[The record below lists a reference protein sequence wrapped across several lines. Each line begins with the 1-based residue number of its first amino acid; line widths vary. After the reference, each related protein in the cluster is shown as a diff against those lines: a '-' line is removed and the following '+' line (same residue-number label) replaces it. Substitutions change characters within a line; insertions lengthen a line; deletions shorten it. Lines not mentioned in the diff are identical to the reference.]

1 MKCPKCGKE
10 IISNTFFSDEIL
22 SKLFQGEEVI
32 ADNNIKLSCENGI
45 ISLTC
50 PFCNEKIKISQED
63 LLKELKQNDTENN
76 SNSETS
82 TDQELPNTGTTDT
95 ENTEMN
101 EIEEQKNDVD
111 PNSMNYSSDI
121 FIPQESQ
128 MYLGRELLIECILSA
143 TEIYNSICAVST
155 QIGDLD
161 FDGLESYF
169 LDEGEAIAESKKI
182 AYDPCYAEQTLN
194 RLNNVIEQ
202 LGGLDEDA
210 AIEGLFTEDDEGNV
224 LFKGN
229 LLDLDLF
236 KTTSL
241 FEKIKSNLENRKD
254 GIAGNSKL
262 ENILSYVGETLDTAL
277 VPSAEMTLAG
287 MTHRTKRE
295 QELYDKYYGEMEKRI
310 VGDNDKKDN
319 NKDGDSDKDITINK
333 NVSNEYLKVFGILS
347 LDRASEEDDYASAE
361 NAMTYLA
368 ARQEEILKNFEA
380 GKATEAELAEI
391 TSMNL
396 SYSAQVS
403 QIYSQETTKINNQ
416 MRANEAKMET
426 IETAERE
433 KAKSR
438 INSESLTKNLLD
450 SEKSQI
456 LENTIDSTLMANP
469 EYAKLAKEQEILQT
483 RINNYR
489 DYQEVTEDFRDKTI
503 MNTPEYPELSQ
514 NRIASHEIIA
524 NNEYGAGG
532 DKFKDDVVYKDKDGN
547 VIKDVSSYEAAL
559 YYAENDLSVPADVN
573 DANNIKQLVKGFKEE
588 YMTLE
593 DFGTCNFY
601 LNLALRNKELDKE
614 ARNNEAKARSLE
626 ERKDYVSDEELEDA
640 YGLSHQQNPYGS
652 LYQEY
657 IRSIDMNYATQII
670 EDCYDDIMREKGY
683 AHAEQIEKRIKNT
696 EDGRGLIVATE
707 GLWDGVCT
715 FGEGFGYIFQNVAR
729 RSERDYKNEK
739 LNTYLIEEQ
748 GEGYQYLYE
757 FSSVIGNMAPVM
769 IPSFILGP
777 LAGIYL
783 GPAAGMFF
791 GQATGRLAMGL
802 SAGGNAKRD
811 ALFQGLDPVEA
822 TFYGILSGSS
832 EVLLETFIGAIPG
845 ISNMNGLLAIP
856 GIKGYL
862 AKMISEGSEEGLQE
876 ILAPFL
882 LATAQGWKNDDGSAI
897 TFEEVWNSIDD
908 DAVRKSFIFGAL
920 SAGLLN
926 SPKLALDTASY
937 VKTGDAGTF
946 SNILNMKIQE
956 LIAKE
961 GLTPEKMRG
970 LNLLKLQKEAFA
982 ETLGDIQKISSLS
995 ENVGN
1000 IRKSLASNPEI
1011 LEAYNNYLIGKNR
1024 GECDTFDVFLSTIAT
1039 RTALEIANNTNIDNI
1054 STEIIEG
1061 FKIQKEKI
1069 QQDIDN
1075 KTKAHEEKTARK
1087 TEIDNE
1093 LQKINNE
1100 MEQLDNEY
1108 KTKVEQREKAIE
1120 EGAKEKSKKIKDL
1133 DKEIADLKQKYTD
1146 LRNERTN
1153 ILNKS
1158 VNLELDLMQLQSG
1171 INKLSKDIEIIDG
1184 KIATANSETVKIA
1197 TTQFAKEI
1205 ANLLYPKGTEQA
1217 SFTQRIQEYLDKLI
1231 NKDNIVDMTQNV
1243 TENYNKLLKNLEELN
1258 SELDYVDKVIDN
1270 KRSNNKSTL
1279 TEENYRKKAKREIE
1293 RINEQLNEFNKKF
1306 KELDIDAEKV
1316 ADLQSEYAEA
1326 QKTKEQLESKIAE
1339 LEERRSKLDKYDKE
1353 AIDLGKQ
1360 IEQIKN
1366 NQLERYNERLKHL
1379 ETELG
1384 NINERINLDDI
1395 KILNTPTKN
1404 NSSIKE
1410 QLKELYDKFLGKSDN
1425 DYVNPLENLEATEE
1439 NYQSLLNEIE
1449 VLKEGIANLE
1459 SGLMTSN
1466 TESYIESFKK
1476 QITTLEEQ
1484 ANNMKLKLEENVQEK
1499 AKVSDQVEN
1508 KTENKV
1514 EDSSKNKVI
1523 EETENAKKTD
1533 YAKEKTKQNEQTQT
1547 KDASKTDTK
1556 TNSETTE
1563 KSESTKTSKQEET
1576 TKTTEMVF
1584 ESEPGEVIDINSMNL
1599 DFVEDPSNTYITVD
1613 GKRYRVS
1620 DILEARKNKVIEE
1633 TENNKK
1639 AETTKTS
1646 KQEQTPKTT
1655 EMVFESEPGE
1665 VIDINSMNLDF
1676 VEDPS
1681 NTYITVDGK
1690 RYRVSDI
1697 LEARKNNKNTKG
1709 KSKVEKAK
1717 RTRSNVEKNKTA
1729 QTNKKVKDTIQNV
1742 KKASSEF
1749 VQKVTD
1755 KVNKAIDAL
1764 VNDKL
1769 AKMDKEYRK
1778 NNISKK
1784 SAESKIKTLE
1794 EAYNKNIES
1803 AKDIIRES
1811 LLKQGYTDN
1820 ATINNIIAEV
1830 LRGKIEYV
1838 TRADGIRNMISNIL
1852 SKNKYY
1858 QSEIAKLNDIINSNV
1873 NLKAANPIDA
1883 RMERLA
1889 NQAKL
1894 ENQWESKFYY
1904 KYVNEKKINLTE
1916 TWNYITNNYSGIKN
1930 LKLLIWD
1937 NGKFYNFSIGQNID
1951 TALSNSYKIYVP
1963 INETNATSV
1972 TGKIIDY
1979 LVENNITSDNKISK
1993 TLRSDA
1999 LVLRISD
2006 KADATNVIKFI
2017 NENLDIKL
2025 DGSELPLSYR
2035 VGNVSVSMD
2044 GGTSYNGIVSSLLKY
2059 YFNNIDKVQYPTFGK
2074 FVSEFKSQLINDGGT
2089 DLIDPIFTSD
2099 YRSLKNR
2106 FSSETNDI
2114 LDTIDLANANIY
2126 EIIDILDARL
2136 NKNLSFEEYM
2146 NFLEKYQSN
2155 SKIKDVINN
2164 LNSSRKGSKIAM
2176 PSATSDFAIGNGN
2189 VIQNNVNNIDSS
2201 TQIQVPSEIQ
2211 NHQLY
2216 KAIIAND
2223 INELY
2228 NQLYS
2233 MKTSEIVEIVK
2244 NLPDSIRA
2252 SSVEDIINFYSI
2264 YKSPQDLA
2272 NILISEISSS
2282 EIVKNYLS
2290 KLKSSKMTEHMANG
2304 FIDTICSLDATT
2316 ISEVVAN
2323 NQFILDYITE
2333 SKIGSEKYKAIV
2345 RRLDIISVLSNKNFT
2360 NMIKYLSESQV
2371 EEIINNTYTIDDIR
2385 IAQIVEYNPHKELT
2399 AKLIEAMLNSS
2410 DVAARMKAKT
2420 YISML
2425 LSDYSLINT
2434 NAKNVL
2440 SYLSPELIN
2449 NNNKNDSIY
2458 FRVSNSDYRIASKGK
2473 MDVGDKTFY
2482 FYDINGKEIYSKI
2495 DVVAAYK
2502 NGDIN
2507 LRRYFANEFLSS
2519 KNIDSSIKMFDGYIG
2534 EYAYDAN
2541 TGTYRIMFNG
2551 KTLQEFIN
2559 DINHNSESSLLYVDL
2574 PDYGA
2579 GTKIKQ
2585 TGTVNIN
2592 GKTLYVNKFVNELSN
2607 NTFYSDIDIVSAY
2620 KNGDLSLREFIVNEF
2635 LGGEQIIS
2643 SQFVSNYLG
2652 GYVYDA
2658 TTGKYKIINSLEL
2671 IEGIQNKL
2679 ASAINLFES
2688 ARGNKAEL
2696 DFGVDQHVAANIL
2709 GTSYG
2714 QDVINTIAA
2723 KYNAST
2729 IAVDFI
2735 MRRLDSFGACS
2746 YANVCNEI
2754 FMLYKNRPDLFKSN
2768 FGYDMYNQNGEL
2780 NTAKLLT
2787 DIFIYSNTFNTTN
2800 GHLFYIGANG
2810 NLIINPDF
2818 RIENQQFLSHVNKG
2832 LNTNVVNGFLEA
2844 NNSSFRLNNERVV
2857 KLGEYNLTIN
2867 QANLVQ
2873 ELKNR
2878 LLKGDLLFMHEFS
2891 QGKAIVFENLD
2902 NPLEKIKRTTHK
2914 WKEGGGH
2921 ATTIIGITENGLI
2934 VSSWGNKYLIKFSD
2948 LDSVNFEIY
2957 AIKVS
2962 DVNS

>member
-63 LLKELKQNDTENN
+63 LLKELKQNETENN

-143 TEIYNSICAVST
+143 AEIYKSICAVSAL
-155 QIGDLD
+155 IGNLD

-169 LDEGEAIAESKKI
+169 LDGGEAIAESKKI
-182 AYDPCYAEQTLN
+182 AFDPCYAEQTLN

-202 LGGLDEDA
+202 LGGLDENA

-241 FEKIKSNLENRKD
+241 FDKIKSNLENRKD

-262 ENILSYVGETLDTAL
+262 ENILSYVGETYKAL
-277 VPSAEMTLAG
+277 VSSSATTLMG

-295 QELYDKYYGEMEKRI
+295 QELYDKYYGEMEKQI

-368 ARQEEILKNFEA
+368 ARQEEILKNLEA

-403 QIYSQETTKINNQ
+403 QIYSQETAKINNQ
-416 MRANEAKMET
+416 MRANEVRMEA

-433 KAKSR
+433 KSKSR
-438 INSESLTKNLLD
+438 INSGSLTKNLLD
-450 SEKSQI
+450 SEKTQI

-469 EYAKLAKEQEILQT
+469 EYAKLAKEQEILQA
-483 RINNYR
+483 RINDYR

-626 ERKDYVSDEELEDA
+626 ERKDYVSDKELEDA

-696 EDGRGLIVATE
+696 EDGRGLIVAIE
-707 GLWDGVCT
+707 GLKDGGWT
-715 FGEGFGYIFQNVAR
+715 FIEGFGYIFQDVAR
-729 RSERDYKNEK
+729 RSARDYKNEK

-748 GEGYQYLYE
+748 GKGYQYLYE
-757 FSSVIGNMAPVM
+757 FSSVMGNMAPVM
-769 IPSFILGP
+769 VISALLGP
-777 LAGIYL
+777 EA
-783 GPAAGMFF
+783 
-791 GQATGRLAMGL
+791 GRLAMGL

-845 ISNMNGLLAIP
+845 VSNMKGLLAIP
-856 GIKGYL
+856 GIKGFL

-956 LIAKE
+956 LLAKE
-961 GLTPEKMRG
+961 GLNPKKMRG

-1087 TEIDNE
+1087 AEIDNE
-1093 LQKINNE
+1093 LEKINNE
-1100 MEQLDNEY
+1100 MEQLDNEC

-1258 SELDYVDKVIDN
+1258 SEIDYVDKVIDN

-1484 ANNMKLKLEENVQEK
+1484 ANNMKLKLAENVQEK

-1523 EETENAKKTD
+1523 EETKNTKKTD
-1533 YAKEKTKQNEQTQT
+1533 STKEQPKQTEQTQT
-1547 KDASKTDTK
+1547 KDINKTDTK

-1563 KSESTKTSKQEET
+1563 KSESTKTSKQE
-1576 TKTTEMVF
+1576 K
-1584 ESEPGEVIDINSMNL
+1584 
-1599 DFVEDPSNTYITVD
+1599 
-1613 GKRYRVS
+1613 
-1620 DILEARKNKVIEE
+1620 
-1633 TENNKK
+1633 
-1639 AETTKTS
+1639 
-1646 KQEQTPKTT
+1646 TPKTT

-1697 LEARKNNKNTKG
+1697 LEARKNNKNTEG
-1709 KSKVEKAK
+1709 KSKVEKTEQ
-1717 RTRSNVEKNKTA
+1717 TRRNVEENKATQKNS
-1729 QTNKKVKDTIQNV
+1729 KVNETIQNV

-1749 VQKVTD
+1749 AQKVTD
-1755 KVNKAIDAL
+1755 KVNKVIDAL
-1764 VNDKL
+1764 TNDKL

-1803 AKDIIRES
+1803 AKNIIRES

-1873 NLKAANPIDA
+1873 NPKEANPIDA

-1894 ENQWESKFYY
+1894 ENQWGSEFYY

-2228 NQLYS
+2228 KQINS
-2233 MKTSEIVEIVK
+2233 MKTSEIVEVVK

-2252 SSVEDIINFYSI
+2252 SSVENIINFYSL
-2264 YKSPQDLA
+2264 YKTPQDLA

-2282 EIVKNYLS
+2282 KIVENYLI
-2290 KLKSSKMTEHMANG
+2290 KLKSSKMTEHMATA

-2316 ISEVVAN
+2316 ILEVVAN
-2323 NQFILDYITE
+2323 NQFLLDYITE
-2333 SKIGSEKYKAIV
+2333 SNIDSEKYKAIV

>member
-63 LLKELKQNDTENN
+63 LLKELKQNETENN

-143 TEIYNSICAVST
+143 AEIYKSICAVSAL
-155 QIGDLD
+155 IGNLD

-169 LDEGEAIAESKKI
+169 LDGGEAIAESKKI
-182 AYDPCYAEQTLN
+182 AFDPCYAEQTLN

-202 LGGLDEDA
+202 LGGLDENA

-241 FEKIKSNLENRKD
+241 FDKIKSNLENRKD

-262 ENILSYVGETLDTAL
+262 ENILSYVGETYKAL
-277 VPSAEMTLAG
+277 VSSSATTLMG

-295 QELYDKYYGEMEKRI
+295 QELYDKYYGEMEKQI

-333 NVSNEYLKVFGILS
+333 NVSNEYLKLFGILS

-368 ARQEEILKNFEA
+368 ARQEEILKNLEA

-403 QIYSQETTKINNQ
+403 QIYSQETAKINNQ
-416 MRANEAKMET
+416 MRANEVRMEA

-433 KAKSR
+433 KSKSR
-438 INSESLTKNLLD
+438 INSGSLTKNLLD
-450 SEKSQI
+450 SEKTQI

-469 EYAKLAKEQEILQT
+469 EYAKLAKEQEILQA
-483 RINNYR
+483 RINDYR

-626 ERKDYVSDEELEDA
+626 ERKDYVSDKELEDA

-696 EDGRGLIVATE
+696 EDGRGLIVAIE
-707 GLWDGVCT
+707 GLKDGGWT
-715 FGEGFGYIFQNVAR
+715 FIEGFGYIFQDVAR
-729 RSERDYKNEK
+729 RSARDYKNEK

-748 GEGYQYLYE
+748 GKGYQYLYE
-757 FSSVIGNMAPVM
+757 FSSVMGNMAPVM
-769 IPSFILGP
+769 VISALLGP
-777 LAGIYL
+777 EA
-783 GPAAGMFF
+783 
-791 GQATGRLAMGL
+791 GRLAMGL

-845 ISNMNGLLAIP
+845 VSNMKGLLAIP
-856 GIKGYL
+856 GIKGFL

-956 LIAKE
+956 LLAKE
-961 GLTPEKMRG
+961 GLNPKKMRG

-1087 TEIDNE
+1087 AEIDNE
-1093 LQKINNE
+1093 LEKINNE
-1100 MEQLDNEY
+1100 MEQLDNEC

-1258 SELDYVDKVIDN
+1258 SEIDYVDKVIDN

-1484 ANNMKLKLEENVQEK
+1484 ANNMKLKLAENVQEK

-1523 EETENAKKTD
+1523 EETKNTKKTD
-1533 YAKEKTKQNEQTQT
+1533 STKEQPKQTEQTQT
-1547 KDASKTDTK
+1547 KDINKTDTK

-1563 KSESTKTSKQEET
+1563 KSES
-1576 TKTTEMVF
+1576 
-1584 ESEPGEVIDINSMNL
+1584 
-1599 DFVEDPSNTYITVD
+1599 
-1613 GKRYRVS
+1613 
-1620 DILEARKNKVIEE
+1620 
-1633 TENNKK
+1633 
-1639 AETTKTS
+1639 TKTS

-1697 LEARKNNKNTKG
+1697 LEARKNNKNTEG
-1709 KSKVEKAK
+1709 KSKVEKTEQ
-1717 RTRSNVEKNKTA
+1717 TRRNVEENKATQKNS
-1729 QTNKKVKDTIQNV
+1729 KVNETIQNV

-1749 VQKVTD
+1749 AQKVTD
-1755 KVNKAIDAL
+1755 KVNKVIDAL
-1764 VNDKL
+1764 TNDKL

-1803 AKDIIRES
+1803 AKNIIRES

-1873 NLKAANPIDA
+1873 NPKEANPIDA

-1894 ENQWESKFYY
+1894 ENQWGSEFYY

-2099 YRSLKNR
+2099 YRNLKNR

-2176 PSATSDFAIGNGN
+2176 PSATSDFAIGDGN

-2211 NHQLY
+2211 NNQLY
-2216 KAIIAND
+2216 RAIIAND

-2228 NQLYS
+2228 KQINR
-2233 MKTSEIVEIVK
+2233 MKTSEIVEVVK

-2252 SSVEDIINFYSI
+2252 SSVENIINFYSL
-2264 YKSPQDLA
+2264 YKTPQDLA

-2282 EIVKNYLS
+2282 KIVENYLS
-2290 KLKSSKMTEHMANG
+2290 KLKSSKMTEHMATA

-2316 ISEVVAN
+2316 ILEVVAN
-2323 NQFILDYITE
+2323 NQFLLDYITE
-2333 SKIGSEKYKAIV
+2333 SNIDSEKYKAIV

-2458 FRVSNSDYRIASKGK
+2458 FREGNSDYRIASKGK

>member
-32 ADNNIKLSCENGI
+32 VDNNIKLSCENGI

-128 MYLGRELLIECILSA
+128 MYLGRELLIECTLKA
-143 TEIYNSICAVST
+143 VEIYNSVYMLST

-161 FDGLESYF
+161 FDGVEKYF
-169 LDEGEAIAESKKI
+169 VDGGEAITESKKI

-241 FEKIKSNLENRKD
+241 FDKIKSNLENRKD

-262 ENILSYVGETLDTAL
+262 ENILSYVGETLDTTL
-277 VPSAEMTLAG
+277 VPSAAMTLMG

-310 VGDNDKKDN
+310 VEDNDKNDN

-368 ARQEEILKNFEA
+368 ARQEEILKNLEA

-403 QIYSQETTKINNQ
+403 QIYSQETAKINNQ
-416 MRANEAKMET
+416 MRANEAKMEA

-433 KAKSR
+433 KSKSR
-438 INSESLTKNLLD
+438 INSGSLTKNLLD
-450 SEKSQI
+450 SEKTQI

-469 EYAKLAKEQEILQT
+469 EYAKLAKEQEILQA
-483 RINNYR
+483 RINDYR

-626 ERKDYVSDEELEDA
+626 ERKDYVSDKELEDA

-729 RSERDYKNEK
+729 RSARDYKNEK

-769 IPSFILGP
+769 IPSIILGP

-783 GPAAGMFF
+783 GSAAGMFL

-845 ISNMNGLLAIP
+845 VSNMNGLLAIP

-956 LIAKE
+956 LAAKE

-1087 TEIDNE
+1087 AEIDNE
-1093 LQKINNE
+1093 LEKINNE

-1108 KTKVEQREKAIE
+1108 KTKVEQREKAIK

-1279 TEENYRKKAKREIE
+1279 TEENYRKKAQREIE

-1316 ADLQSEYAEA
+1316 ADLQSEYTEA

-1339 LEERRSKLDKYDKE
+1339 LEARRSKLDKYDQE

-1366 NQLERYNERLKHL
+1366 NQLERYNERLKNL
-1379 ETELG
+1379 EAELG

-1410 QLKELYDKFLGKSDN
+1410 QLKELYDKFLGKSDK

-1484 ANNMKLKLEENVQEK
+1484 ANNMKLKLAENVQEK

-1556 TNSETTE
+1556 TNSET
-1563 KSESTKTSKQEET
+1563 SE
-1576 TKTTEMVF
+1576 
-1584 ESEPGEVIDINSMNL
+1584 
-1599 DFVEDPSNTYITVD
+1599 
-1613 GKRYRVS
+1613 
-1620 DILEARKNKVIEE
+1620 
-1633 TENNKK
+1633 K

-1646 KQEQTPKTT
+1646 KQEETTKTT

-1749 VQKVTD
+1749 AQKVTD
-1755 KVNKAIDAL
+1755 KVNKVIDAL
-1764 VNDKL
+1764 TNDKL

-1894 ENQWESKFYY
+1894 ENQWGSEFYY

-2106 FSSETNDI
+2106 FSSETNDV

-2176 PSATSDFAIGNGN
+2176 PSATSDFAIGDGN

-2211 NHQLY
+2211 NNQLY
-2216 KAIIAND
+2216 RAIIAND
-2223 INELY
+2223 TNEIY
-2228 NQLYS
+2228 KQLYS
-2233 MKTSEIVEIVK
+2233 MKTSKIVEFVK

-2252 SSVEDIINFYSI
+2252 STVEDIINFYSLC
-2264 YKSPQDLA
+2264 KTPQDLA
-2272 NILISEISSS
+2272 NILISEISSP

-2290 KLKSSKMTEHMANG
+2290 KLKSSQMTEHMATA

-2323 NQFILDYITE
+2323 NQFLLDYITE
-2333 SKIGSEKYKAIV
+2333 SNIDSEKYKAIV

-2458 FRVSNSDYRIASKGK
+2458 FRVSNGDYRIASTGK
-2473 MDVGDKTFY
+2473 IDSNGKTY
-2482 FYDINGKEIYSKI
+2482 YSYDINGMKIYSQM

-2502 NGDIN
+2502 NGDVN
-2507 LRRYFANEFLSS
+2507 LRNYLANEFLSLKHINS
-2519 KNIDSSIKMFDGYIG
+2519 GIRILDGYIG

-2541 TGTYRIMFNG
+2541 TGTYRIMFDG
-2551 KTLQEFIN
+2551 KTPLELIN
-2559 DINHNSESSLLYVDL
+2559 DINSNSESDFIYVEL

-2592 GKTLYVNKFVNELSN
+2592 GKTLYVNKLVNELGN
-2607 NTFYSDIDIVSAY
+2607 NTFYSDIDIVAAY

-2709 GTSYG
+2709 YTEYG
-2714 QDVINTIAA
+2714 YDVINTIAA
-2723 KYNAST
+2723 KYNAS
-2729 IAVDFI
+2729 IEDVKSI
-2735 MRRLDSFGACS
+2735 MNVLDSVGACS

-2754 FMLYKNRPDLFKSN
+2754 FMLYKNRPDLFKSH

-2787 DIFIYSNTFNTTN
+2787 DLYIYSNTSNTT
-2800 GHLFYIGANG
+2800 GGRLFEIDVNG
-2810 NLIINPDF
+2810 NLKIIPGSK
-2818 RIENQQFLSHVNKG
+2818 IESQQYLSNTNKG
-2832 LNTNVVNGFLEA
+2832 MNITIINGFLEK
-2844 NNSSFRLNNERVV
+2844 NNSSFRLSSERVV

-2867 QANLVQ
+2867 QAKLVQ

-2878 LLKGDLLFMHEFS
+2878 LLKGELLSLHERS
-2891 QGKAIVFENLD
+2891 EGKEIVFENLD
-2902 NPLEKIKRTTHK
+2902 NPLEERKKTTHN
-2914 WKEGGGH
+2914 WGEGGGH

-2934 VSSWGNKYLIKFSD
+2934 ISSWGNKYLIKFSD
-2948 LDSVNFEIY
+2948 LDSNNFVIN
-2957 AIKVS
+2957 ALKIS
-2962 DVNS
+2962 DINSQK

>member
-111 PNSMNYSSDI
+111 SNSMNYSSDI

-128 MYLGRELLIECILSA
+128 MYLGRELLIECTLKA
-143 TEIYNSICAVST
+143 VEIYNSVYTVST

-161 FDGLESYF
+161 FDGVEKYF
-169 LDEGEAIAESKKI
+169 VDGGEAITESKKI
-182 AYDPCYAEQTLN
+182 AFDPCYAEQTLN

-241 FEKIKSNLENRKD
+241 FDKIKSNLENRKD

-262 ENILSYVGETLDTAL
+262 ENILSYVGETLDTTL
-277 VPSAEMTLAG
+277 VPSAAMTLMG

-295 QELYDKYYGEMEKRI
+295 QELYDKYYSEMEKRI
-310 VGDNDKKDN
+310 VEDNDKKDN

-368 ARQEEILKNFEA
+368 ARQEEILKNLEA

-403 QIYSQETTKINNQ
+403 QIYSQETAKINNQ
-416 MRANEAKMET
+416 MRANEAKMEA

-433 KAKSR
+433 KSKSR
-438 INSESLTKNLLD
+438 INSGSLTKNLLD
-450 SEKSQI
+450 SEKTQI

-469 EYAKLAKEQEILQT
+469 EYAKLAKEQEILQA
-483 RINNYR
+483 RINDYR

-614 ARNNEAKARSLE
+614 ARNNETKARSLE

-696 EDGRGLIVATE
+696 EDGKGLIVATE

-729 RSERDYKNEK
+729 RSARDYKNEK

-748 GEGYQYLYE
+748 GKGYQYLYE
-757 FSSVIGNMAPVM
+757 FSSVMGNMAPVM
-769 IPSFILGP
+769 FISALLGP
-777 LAGIYL
+777 EA
-783 GPAAGMFF
+783 
-791 GQATGRLAMGL
+791 GRLAMGL

-845 ISNMNGLLAIP
+845 VSNMKGLLAIP
-856 GIKGYL
+856 GIKGFL

-956 LIAKE
+956 LAAKE

-1087 TEIDNE
+1087 AEIDNE
-1093 LQKINNE
+1093 LEKINNE
-1100 MEQLDNEY
+1100 MEQLDNEC

-1279 TEENYRKKAKREIE
+1279 TEENYRKKAQREIE

-1484 ANNMKLKLEENVQEK
+1484 ANNMKLKLAENVQEK

-1556 TNSETTE
+1556 INSETSE
-1563 KSESTKTSKQEET
+1563 KAETTKTSKQEET

-1620 DILEARKNKVIEE
+1620 DILEARKN
-1633 TENNKK
+1633 
-1639 AETTKTS
+1639 
-1646 KQEQTPKTT
+1646 
-1655 EMVFESEPGE
+1655 
-1665 VIDINSMNLDF
+1665 
-1676 VEDPS
+1676 
-1681 NTYITVDGK
+1681 
-1690 RYRVSDI
+1690 
-1697 LEARKNNKNTKG
+1697 NKNTKG
-1709 KSKVEKAK
+1709 KSKIQNAEKARRNNVGNK
-1717 RTRSNVEKNKTA
+1717 VAQKNNEVNDVQMAKKSSN
-1729 QTNKKVKDTIQNV
+1729 
-1742 KKASSEF
+1742 EF

-1755 KVNKAIDAL
+1755 KVNKAIDTL
-1764 VNDKL
+1764 TNGKL
-1769 AKMDKEYRK
+1769 FKMDKR
-1778 NNISKK
+1778 NSISREA
-1784 SAESKIKTLE
+1784 AESRIEDLIAACDQNTEYLR
-1794 EAYNKNIES
+1794 NIV
-1803 AKDIIRES
+1803 KES
-1811 LLKQGYTDN
+1811 LLRQGHTDI
-1820 ATINNIIAEV
+1820 ATINNITAEV
-1830 LRGKIEYV
+1830 LKGKIGFV
-1838 TRADGIRNMISNIL
+1838 TRANGLRDMASKIL
-1852 SKNKYY
+1852 SQNAYY
-1858 QSEIAKLNDIINSNV
+1858 QSEIARLINNINSNSKNNYINV
-1873 NLKAANPIDA
+1873 NLPAFNGA
-1883 RMERLA
+1883 R
-1889 NQAKL
+1889 
-1894 ENQWESKFYY
+1894 
-1904 KYVNEKKINLTE
+1904 TE
-1916 TWNYITNNYSGIKN
+1916 IRQVGAV
-1930 LKLLIWD
+1930 
-1937 NGKFYNFSIGQNID
+1937 NID
-1951 TALSNSYKIYVP
+1951 
-1963 INETNATSV
+1963 
-1972 TGKIIDY
+1972 G
-1979 LVENNITSDNKISK
+1979 
-1993 TLRSDA
+1993 
-1999 LVLRISD
+1999 RI
-2006 KADATNVIKFI
+2006 
-2017 NENLDIKL
+2017 
-2025 DGSELPLSYR
+2025 
-2035 VGNVSVSMD
+2035 
-2044 GGTSYNGIVSSLLKY
+2044 
-2059 YFNNIDKVQYPTFGK
+2059 
-2074 FVSEFKSQLINDGGT
+2074 
-2089 DLIDPIFTSD
+2089 
-2099 YRSLKNR
+2099 
-2106 FSSETNDI
+2106 
-2114 LDTIDLANANIY
+2114 
-2126 EIIDILDARL
+2126 
-2136 NKNLSFEEYM
+2136 
-2146 NFLEKYQSN
+2146 
-2155 SKIKDVINN
+2155 
-2164 LNSSRKGSKIAM
+2164 
-2176 PSATSDFAIGNGN
+2176 
-2189 VIQNNVNNIDSS
+2189 
-2201 TQIQVPSEIQ
+2201 
-2211 NHQLY
+2211 
-2216 KAIIAND
+2216 
-2223 INELY
+2223 
-2228 NQLYS
+2228 
-2233 MKTSEIVEIVK
+2233 
-2244 NLPDSIRA
+2244 
-2252 SSVEDIINFYSI
+2252 
-2264 YKSPQDLA
+2264 
-2272 NILISEISSS
+2272 
-2282 EIVKNYLS
+2282 
-2290 KLKSSKMTEHMANG
+2290 
-2304 FIDTICSLDATT
+2304 
-2316 ISEVVAN
+2316 
-2323 NQFILDYITE
+2323 
-2333 SKIGSEKYKAIV
+2333 
-2345 RRLDIISVLSNKNFT
+2345 
-2360 NMIKYLSESQV
+2360 
-2371 EEIINNTYTIDDIR
+2371 
-2385 IAQIVEYNPHKELT
+2385 
-2399 AKLIEAMLNSS
+2399 
-2410 DVAARMKAKT
+2410 
-2420 YISML
+2420 
-2425 LSDYSLINT
+2425 
-2434 NAKNVL
+2434 
-2440 SYLSPELIN
+2440 
-2449 NNNKNDSIY
+2449 
-2458 FRVSNSDYRIASKGK
+2458 
-2473 MDVGDKTFY
+2473 
-2482 FYDINGKEIYSKI
+2482 
-2495 DVVAAYK
+2495 
-2502 NGDIN
+2502 
-2507 LRRYFANEFLSS
+2507 
-2519 KNIDSSIKMFDGYIG
+2519 
-2534 EYAYDAN
+2534 
-2541 TGTYRIMFNG
+2541 
-2551 KTLQEFIN
+2551 
-2559 DINHNSESSLLYVDL
+2559 
-2574 PDYGA
+2574 
-2579 GTKIKQ
+2579 
-2585 TGTVNIN
+2585 
-2592 GKTLYVNKFVNELSN
+2592 LYVNKLGDNI
-2607 NTFYSDIDIVSAY
+2607 FYSDVDIVSAY
-2620 KNGDLSLREFIVNEF
+2620 KNGDIGLREFIVNEY
-2635 LGGEQIIS
+2635 LSGEHIIN
-2643 SQFVSNYLG
+2643 SQFMSNYLG
-2652 GYVYDA
+2652 GYFYDA
-2658 TTGKYKIINSLEL
+2658 TTGKYKTIHSGEL
-2671 IEGIQNKL
+2671 ITGIQNKL
-2679 ASAINLFES
+2679 ASAINFLDS
-2688 ARGNKAEL
+2688 ARKNRTNL
-2696 DFGVDQHVAANIL
+2696 DFGVDQNVAIRIL

-2714 QDVINTIAA
+2714 QDVINTMAA

-2729 IAVDFI
+2729 IDIEFI
-2735 MRRLDSFGACS
+2735 MEHVDAAGACS
-2746 YANVCNEI
+2746 YANICNEI
-2754 FMLYKNRPDLFKSN
+2754 FMMYKNRPDLFRSH
-2768 FGYDMYNQNGEL
+2768 FGYDMYNQYGVL
-2780 NTAKLLT
+2780 NTAELLT
-2787 DIFIYSNTFNTTN
+2787 DLFIYSNTSNT
-2800 GHLFYIGANG
+2800 GGRLFYISKNGA
-2810 NLIINPDF
+2810 LMINPDF
-2818 RIENQQFLSHVNKG
+2818 DINNQQYLSLFKSGINSPII
-2832 LNTNVVNGFLEA
+2832 NGFLKA
-2844 NNSSFRLNNERVV
+2844 NNSSFRLNSESII
-2857 KLGEYNLTIN
+2857 KLGEYNKLKQGT
-2867 QANLVQ
+2867 LVQ
-2873 ELKNR
+2873 ELKTR
-2878 LLKGDLLFMHEFS
+2878 LLNGELLFMHQLQTDNVIEF
-2891 QGKAIVFENLD
+2891 INLD
-2902 NPLEKIKRTTHK
+2902 FPSQDVATNI

-2921 ATTIIGITENGLI
+2921 ATTIVEITKYGLI
-2934 VSSWGNKYLIKFSD
+2934 VSSWGNRYLIKFDD
-2948 LDSVNFEIY
+2948 LADNNFEIY
-2957 AIKVS
+2957 ALKIS

>member
-111 PNSMNYSSDI
+111 SNSMNYSSDI

-128 MYLGRELLIECILSA
+128 MYLGRELLIECTLKA
-143 TEIYNSICAVST
+143 VEIYNSVYMVST

-161 FDGLESYF
+161 FDGVEKYF
-169 LDEGEAIAESKKI
+169 VDGGEAITESKKI

-241 FEKIKSNLENRKD
+241 FDKIKSNLENRKD

-262 ENILSYVGETLDTAL
+262 ENILSYVGETLDTTL
-277 VPSAEMTLAG
+277 VPSAAMTLMG

-310 VGDNDKKDN
+310 VEDNDKNDN
-319 NKDGDSDKDITINK
+319 SKDGDSDKDITINK

-368 ARQEEILKNFEA
+368 ARQEEILKNLEA

-456 LENTIDSTLMANP
+456 LENTIDSTLMANS
-469 EYAKLAKEQEILQT
+469 EYAKLAKEQEILQA

-503 MNTPEYPELSQ
+503 MSTPEYSELSQ

-640 YGLSHQQNPYGS
+640 YGLNHQQNPYGS

-696 EDGRGLIVATE
+696 EDGKGLIVAIE
-707 GLWDGVCT
+707 GLKDGGWT
-715 FGEGFGYIFQNVAR
+715 FIEGFGYIFQNVAR

-739 LNTYLIEEQ
+739 LNTYLAEEQ

-757 FSSVIGNMAPVM
+757 FSSVMGNMAPVM
-769 IPSFILGP
+769 IISALLGP
-777 LAGIYL
+777 EA
-783 GPAAGMFF
+783 
-791 GQATGRLAMGL
+791 GRLAMGL

-845 ISNMNGLLAIP
+845 VSNMNGLLAIP

-956 LIAKE
+956 LAAKE

-1000 IRKSLASNPEI
+1000 IRKSLASNSEI

-1087 TEIDNE
+1087 AEIDNE
-1093 LQKINNE
+1093 LQKITNE

-1108 KTKVEQREKAIE
+1108 KTKVEQRKKAIE

-1133 DKEIADLKQKYTD
+1133 DKKIADLKQKYTD

-1279 TEENYRKKAKREIE
+1279 TEENYRKKAQREIE

-1316 ADLQSEYAEA
+1316 ADLQSEYTEA

-1339 LEERRSKLDKYDKE
+1339 LEARRSKLDKYDQE

-1379 ETELG
+1379 EAELG

-1410 QLKELYDKFLGKSDN
+1410 QLKELYDKFLGKSDK

-1439 NYQSLLNEIE
+1439 NYQSLLYEIE

-1484 ANNMKLKLEENVQEK
+1484 ANNMKLKLAENVQEK
-1499 AKVSDQVEN
+1499 AKASDQVEN

-1523 EETENAKKTD
+1523 EETENNKKADST
-1533 YAKEKTKQNEQTQT
+1533 KEKTKLAEQTQI

-1563 KSESTKTSKQEET
+1563 KAETTKTSKQEQT
-1576 TKTTEMVF
+1576 PKTTEMVF

-1613 GKRYRVS
+1613 GKRYHVS

-1690 RYRVSDI
+1690 RYHVSDI

-1717 RTRSNVEKNKTA
+1717 RTRSNAEKNKTA
-1729 QTNKKVKDTIQNV
+1729 QTNKKVNDTIQNV

-1894 ENQWESKFYY
+1894 ENQWGSKFYY

-2176 PSATSDFAIGNGN
+2176 PSATSDFAIGDGN

-2201 TQIQVPSEIQ
+2201 TQIQVPGEIQ
-2211 NHQLY
+2211 NNQLY
-2216 KAIIAND
+2216 RAIIAND
-2223 INELY
+2223 TNEIY
-2228 NQLYS
+2228 KQLYS
-2233 MKTSEIVEIVK
+2233 MKTSEIVEFVK

-2252 SSVEDIINFYSI
+2252 STVEDIINFYSLC
-2264 YKSPQDLA
+2264 KTPQDLA

-2290 KLKSSKMTEHMANG
+2290 KLKSSQMTEHMATA

-2316 ISEVVAN
+2316 ILEVVAN
-2323 NQFILDYITE
+2323 NQFLLDYITE
-2333 SKIGSEKYKAIV
+2333 SKIDSEKYKAIV
-2345 RRLDIISVLSNKNFT
+2345 YRLDISSVLSNKNFT
-2360 NMIKYLSESQV
+2360 NMIQYLSESQV
-2371 EEIINNTYTIDDIR
+2371 EEIINKVINNTYTIDDIR

-2399 AKLIEAMLNSS
+2399 AKLIETMLNSS
-2410 DVAARMKAKT
+2410 DSNTQWKAKT

-2449 NNNKNDSIY
+2449 NNNLKNSIY
-2458 FRVSNSDYRIASKGK
+2458 FRVSNGDYRIASTGK
-2473 MDVGDKTFY
+2473 IDSNGKTY
-2482 FYDINGKEIYSKI
+2482 YSYDINGMKIYSQM

-2502 NGDIN
+2502 NGDVN
-2507 LRRYFANEFLSS
+2507 LRNYLANEFLSLKHINS
-2519 KNIDSSIKMFDGYIG
+2519 GIRILDGYIG

-2541 TGTYRIMFNG
+2541 TGTYHITFDG
-2551 KTLQEFIN
+2551 KTLQELIN
-2559 DINHNSESSLLYVDL
+2559 DINSNSESDFIYVEL

-2592 GKTLYVNKFVNELSN
+2592 GKTLYVNKFVNELGN

-2688 ARGNKAEL
+2688 ARGNQAEL

-2709 GTSYG
+2709 YTRYG
-2714 QDVINTIAA
+2714 YDVINTIAA
-2723 KYNAST
+2723 KYNAS
-2729 IAVDFI
+2729 IEDVKSI
-2735 MRRLDSFGACS
+2735 MNVLDSVGACS

-2754 FMLYKNRPDLFKSN
+2754 FMLYKNRPDLFKSH

-2787 DIFIYSNTFNTTN
+2787 DLYIYSNTSNTT
-2800 GHLFYIGANG
+2800 GGRLFEIDVNG
-2810 NLIINPDF
+2810 NLKIIPGSK
-2818 RIENQQFLSHVNKG
+2818 IESQQYLSNTNKG
-2832 LNTNVVNGFLEA
+2832 MNTTIINGFLEK
-2844 NNSSFRLNNERVV
+2844 NNSSFRLSSERVV
-2857 KLGEYNLTIN
+2857 KLGEYNLTIT
-2867 QANLVQ
+2867 QAKLVQ

-2878 LLKGDLLFMHEFS
+2878 LLKGELLSLHERS
-2891 QGKAIVFENLD
+2891 EGKEIVFENLD
-2902 NPLEKIKRTTHK
+2902 NPLEERKMTTHS
-2914 WKEGGGH
+2914 WKEGDAH
-2921 ATTIIGITENGLI
+2921 VTTIIGITKNGLI
-2934 VSSWGNKYLIKFSD
+2934 ISSWGNKYLIKFSD
-2948 LDSVNFEIY
+2948 LDSNNF
-2957 AIKVS
+2957 AINALKVS
-2962 DVNS
+2962 DITSQK

>member
-111 PNSMNYSSDI
+111 SNSMNYSSDI

-128 MYLGRELLIECILSA
+128 MYLGRELLIECTLKA
-143 TEIYNSICAVST
+143 VEIYNSVYTVST

-161 FDGLESYF
+161 FDGVEKYF
-169 LDEGEAIAESKKI
+169 VDGGEAITESKKI
-182 AYDPCYAEQTLN
+182 AFDPCYAEQTLN

-241 FEKIKSNLENRKD
+241 FDKIKSNLENRKD

-262 ENILSYVGETLDTAL
+262 ENILSYVGETLDTTL
-277 VPSAEMTLAG
+277 VPSAAMTLMG

-310 VGDNDKKDN
+310 VEDNDKKDN

-368 ARQEEILKNFEA
+368 ARQEEILKNLEA

-403 QIYSQETTKINNQ
+403 QIYSQETAKINNQ
-416 MRANEAKMET
+416 MRANEVRMEA

-433 KAKSR
+433 KSKSR
-438 INSESLTKNLLD
+438 INSGSLTKNLLD
-450 SEKSQI
+450 SEKTQI

-469 EYAKLAKEQEILQT
+469 EYAKLAKEQEILQA
-483 RINNYR
+483 RINDYR

-626 ERKDYVSDEELEDA
+626 ERKDYVSDKELEDA

-696 EDGRGLIVATE
+696 EDGRGLIVAIE
-707 GLWDGVCT
+707 GLKDGGWT
-715 FGEGFGYIFQNVAR
+715 FIEGFGYIFQDVAR
-729 RSERDYKNEK
+729 RSARDYKNEK

-748 GEGYQYLYE
+748 GKGYQYLYE
-757 FSSVIGNMAPVM
+757 FSSVMGNMAPVM
-769 IPSFILGP
+769 VISALLGP
-777 LAGIYL
+777 EA
-783 GPAAGMFF
+783 
-791 GQATGRLAMGL
+791 GRLAMGL

-845 ISNMNGLLAIP
+845 VSNMKGLLAIP
-856 GIKGYL
+856 GIKGFL

-956 LIAKE
+956 LLAKE
-961 GLTPEKMRG
+961 GLNPKKMRG

-1087 TEIDNE
+1087 AEIDNE
-1093 LQKINNE
+1093 LEKINNE
-1100 MEQLDNEY
+1100 MEQLDNEC

-1484 ANNMKLKLEENVQEK
+1484 ANNMKLKLAENVQEK

-1523 EETENAKKTD
+1523 EETKNTKKTD
-1533 YAKEKTKQNEQTQT
+1533 STKEQPKQTEQTQT
-1547 KDASKTDTK
+1547 KDINKTDTK

-1563 KSESTKTSKQEET
+1563 KSES
-1576 TKTTEMVF
+1576 
-1584 ESEPGEVIDINSMNL
+1584 
-1599 DFVEDPSNTYITVD
+1599 
-1613 GKRYRVS
+1613 
-1620 DILEARKNKVIEE
+1620 
-1633 TENNKK
+1633 
-1639 AETTKTS
+1639 TKTS

-1697 LEARKNNKNTKG
+1697 LEARKNNKNTEG
-1709 KSKVEKAK
+1709 KSKVEKTEQ
-1717 RTRSNVEKNKTA
+1717 TRRNVEENKATQKNS
-1729 QTNKKVKDTIQNV
+1729 KVNETIQNV

-1749 VQKVTD
+1749 AQKVTD
-1755 KVNKAIDAL
+1755 KVNKVIDAL
-1764 VNDKL
+1764 TNDKL

-1803 AKDIIRES
+1803 AKNIIRES

-1873 NLKAANPIDA
+1873 NPKEANPIDA

-1894 ENQWESKFYY
+1894 ENQWGSEFYY

-2106 FSSETNDI
+2106 FSSETNDV

-2176 PSATSDFAIGNGN
+2176 PSATSDFAIGDGN

-2211 NHQLY
+2211 NNQLY
-2216 KAIIAND
+2216 RAIIAND
-2223 INELY
+2223 TNEIY
-2228 NQLYS
+2228 KQLYS
-2233 MKTSEIVEIVK
+2233 MKTSKIVEFVK

-2252 SSVEDIINFYSI
+2252 STVEDIINFYSLC
-2264 YKSPQDLA
+2264 KTPQDLA
-2272 NILISEISSS
+2272 NILISEISSP

-2290 KLKSSKMTEHMANG
+2290 KLKSSQMTEHMATA

-2323 NQFILDYITE
+2323 NQFLLDYITE
-2333 SKIGSEKYKAIV
+2333 SNIDSEKYKAIV

-2458 FRVSNSDYRIASKGK
+2458 FRVSNGDYRIASTGK
-2473 MDVGDKTFY
+2473 IDSNGKTY
-2482 FYDINGKEIYSKI
+2482 YSYDINGMKIYSQM

-2502 NGDIN
+2502 NGDVN
-2507 LRRYFANEFLSS
+2507 LRNYLANEFLSLKHINS
-2519 KNIDSSIKMFDGYIG
+2519 GIRILDGYIG

-2541 TGTYRIMFNG
+2541 TGTYHITFDG
-2551 KTLQEFIN
+2551 KTLQELIN
-2559 DINHNSESSLLYVDL
+2559 DINSNSESDFIYVEL

-2592 GKTLYVNKFVNELSN
+2592 GKTLYVNKFVNELGN

-2643 SQFVSNYLG
+2643 SQFVYNYLG

-2658 TTGKYKIINSLEL
+2658 TTGKYKIINSSEL
-2671 IEGIQNKL
+2671 IKGIQNKL

-2688 ARGNKAEL
+2688 ARGNDTKL

-2709 GTSYG
+2709 YTEYG
-2714 QDVINTIAA
+2714 YDVINTIAA
-2723 KYNAST
+2723 KYNAS
-2729 IAVDFI
+2729 IDDVESI
-2735 MRRLDSFGACS
+2735 MNVLDSVGACS

-2754 FMLYKNRPDLFKSN
+2754 FMLYKNRPDLFKSH
-2768 FGYDMYNQNGEL
+2768 FGYDMYNQKGEL

-2787 DIFIYSNTFNTTN
+2787 DLYIYSNTSNTTG
-2800 GHLFYIGANG
+2800 GHLFEIDVNG
-2810 NLIINPDF
+2810 NLKIIPGSK
-2818 RIENQQFLSHVNKG
+2818 IESQQYLSNTNKG
-2832 LNTNVVNGFLEA
+2832 MNITIINGFLEK
-2844 NNSSFRLNNERVV
+2844 NNSSFRLSSERVV
-2857 KLGEYNLTIN
+2857 KLGEYNLTIT
-2867 QANLVQ
+2867 QAKLVQ

-2878 LLKGDLLFMHEFS
+2878 LLKGELLSLHERS
-2891 QGKAIVFENLD
+2891 EGKEIVFENLD
-2902 NPLEKIKRTTHK
+2902 NPLEERKKTTHN
-2914 WKEGGGH
+2914 WGEGGGH

-2934 VSSWGNKYLIKFSD
+2934 ISSWGNKYLIKFSD
-2948 LDSVNFEIY
+2948 LDSNNFVIN
-2957 AIKVS
+2957 ALKIS
-2962 DVNS
+2962 DINSQK

>member
-22 SKLFQGEEVI
+22 SRLFQGEEVI

-63 LLKELKQNDTENN
+63 LLKELMQDDTENN
-76 SNSETS
+76 SDFKTT
-82 TDQELPNTGTTDT
+82 TDQELPNTGATDS

-111 PNSMNYSSDI
+111 PNSMDYSSDI
-121 FIPQESQ
+121 SIPQESQ
-128 MYLGRELLIECILSA
+128 MYLGRELLIECTLKA
-143 TEIYNSICAVST
+143 VEVYNSVYMLSD
-155 QIGDLD
+155 QIGSLD
-161 FDGLESYF
+161 FDGVEEYF
-169 LDEGEAIAESKKI
+169 VNGGEAITESKKI
-182 AYDPCYAEQTLN
+182 AFDPCYAEQTLN

-202 LGGLDEDA
+202 LGGLDENA

-241 FEKIKSNLENRKD
+241 FDKIKSNLENKKD
-254 GIAGNSKL
+254 GIADNSKL
-262 ENILSYVGETLDTAL
+262 ENILSYVGETLDTTL
-277 VPSAEMTLAG
+277 IPSAAMTLMG

-310 VGDNDKKDN
+310 VGDNNKN
-319 NKDGDSDKDITINK
+319 NNSKDGDSGKDVTINK

-347 LDRASEEDDYASAE
+347 LDRASEENDYASAE

-368 ARQEEILKNFEA
+368 ARQEEVLKNLEA

-403 QIYSQETTKINNQ
+403 QIYSQETAKINNQ
-416 MRANEAKMET
+416 MRANEARMEA

-433 KAKSR
+433 KSKAR
-438 INSESLTKNLLD
+438 INSGALTKNLFD
-450 SEKSQI
+450 SEKTQI
-456 LENTIDSTLMANP
+456 LENTINSTLMANP
-469 EYAKLAKEQEILQT
+469 EYAKLAEELENLQAKM
-483 RINNYR
+483 NKYR
-489 DYQEVTEDFRDKTI
+489 DYQGVAEDFRDKTI
-503 MNTPEYPELSQ
+503 MSTPEYSELSQ
-514 NRIASHEIIA
+514 NRIATHEIIA

-547 VIKDVSSYEAAL
+547 VIEDVSSYEAAL

-657 IRSIDMNYATQII
+657 IRSIDMDYATQII
-670 EDCYDDIMREKGY
+670 ENHYDDVMREKGY
-683 AHAEQIEKRIKNT
+683 AHADKIATRMKNT
-696 EDGRGLIVATE
+696 ESDAGRLVLISIE
-707 GLWDGVCT
+707 GLKDGAGT
-715 FGEGFGYIFQNVAR
+715 FCEGFGYIFQNVAR

-739 LNTYLIEEQ
+739 LNTYLAEKQ

-769 IPSFILGP
+769 AISALLGP
-777 LAGIYL
+777 EA
-783 GPAAGMFF
+783 
-791 GQATGRLAMGL
+791 GRLAMGL

-822 TFYGILSGSS
+822 TFYGVLSGAS
-832 EVLLETFIGAIPG
+832 EVLLETFIGSIPG
-845 ISNMNGLLAIP
+845 ISNTKGFLEKLTSIP
-856 GIKGYL
+856 GVKGYL
-862 AKMISEGSEEGLQE
+862 FKMLSEGSEEGLQE
-876 ILAPFL
+876 IITPFL

-946 SNILNMKIQE
+946 SNILNMKMQE
-956 LIAKE
+956 LATQE
-961 GLTPEKMRG
+961 GMSSEKMRG

-982 ETLGDIQKISSLS
+982 ETLGDIQKLSSLS

-1000 IRKSLASNPEI
+1000 IRNNLASNPEI
-1011 LEAYNNYLIGKNR
+1011 LEAYNNYLVGKNR

-1039 RTALEIANNTNIDNI
+1039 RTALEIANNTNIDSINA
-1054 STEIIEG
+1054 EIIEG
-1061 FKIQKEKI
+1061 FKTQKEKI

-1075 KTKAHEEKTARK
+1075 KTKAHEEATARK

-1093 LQKINNE
+1093 LEKINNE
-1100 MEQLDNEY
+1100 LEQLDNEY
-1108 KTKVEQREKAIE
+1108 KTKVDQREKAIA
-1120 EGAKEKSKKIKDL
+1120 EGTKEKSKKIKDL

-1146 LRNERTN
+1146 LRNERTT

-1158 VNLELDLMQLQSG
+1158 ANLELDLMQLQSG

-1279 TEENYRKKAKREIE
+1279 TEENYRKKAQREIE

-1339 LEERRSKLDKYDKE
+1339 LEERRSKLDKYDQE

-1366 NQLERYNERLKHL
+1366 NQLERYNERLKYL

-1384 NINERINLDDI
+1384 NINERINLDEI
-1395 KILNTPTKN
+1395 KILNTSAKN
-1404 NSSIKE
+1404 NTSIKE

-1425 DYVNPLENLEATEE
+1425 DYVNPLETLEATEE

-1459 SGLMTSN
+1459 AGLMTSN

-1476 QITTLEEQ
+1476 QIATLEEQ
-1484 ANNMKLKLEENVQEK
+1484 ANNMKLKLAENVQEQAK
-1499 AKVSDQVEN
+1499 ASDQVES
-1508 KTENKV
+1508 KTENKA

-1523 EETENAKKTD
+1523 EETENTKKTD
-1533 YAKEKTKQNEQTQT
+1533 STKEQPKQTEQTQT
-1547 KDASKTDTK
+1547 KDTNKTDTK
-1556 TNSETTE
+1556 TNSETAE
-1563 KSESTKTSKQEET
+1563 KT
-1576 TKTTEMVF
+1576 
-1584 ESEPGEVIDINSMNL
+1584 
-1599 DFVEDPSNTYITVD
+1599 
-1613 GKRYRVS
+1613 
-1620 DILEARKNKVIEE
+1620 
-1633 TENNKK
+1633 
-1639 AETTKTS
+1639 ETTKTS

-1676 VEDPS
+1676 VEDPA

-1690 RYRVSDI
+1690 RYHVLDI
-1697 LEARKNNKNTKG
+1697 LEARKNNKNTEG
-1709 KSKVEKAK
+1709 KSKVEAAK
-1717 RTRSNVEKNKTA
+1717 KTKSNVEKNKTA
-1729 QTNKKVKDTIQNV
+1729 QTSKKVNDTIQNV

-1764 VNDKL
+1764 ANDKL
-1769 AKMDKEYRK
+1769 AKMDKDYRK
-1778 NNISKK
+1778 NDISKK
-1784 SAESKIKTLE
+1784 SAESQIKVLE

-1803 AKDIIRES
+1803 AKDIVKES
-1811 LLKQGYTDN
+1811 LLRKGYTDTK
-1820 ATINNIIAEV
+1820 AINNVIAEV
-1830 LRGKIEYV
+1830 LKGKIEYV
-1838 TRADGIRNMISNIL
+1838 TRADGLRNMVYNIL
-1852 SKNKYY
+1852 SQNEYY
-1858 QSEIAKLNDIINSNV
+1858 KSEIARLNNIINPNG
-1873 NLKAANPIDA
+1873 NLKTANPIET
-1883 RMERLA
+1883 RMENLIDLA
-1889 NQAKL
+1889 KG
-1894 ENQWESKFYY
+1894 EDQWVNKFYF
-1904 KYVNEKKINLTE
+1904 KYINKTETELTK
-1916 TWNYITNNYSGIKN
+1916 TWNYIERKYSKRKN
-1930 LKLLIWD
+1930 LRLLKWSSG
-1937 NGKFYNFSIGQNID
+1937 NFFNFSIGRSID
-1951 TALSNSYKIYVP
+1951 TALSNSYKIYIP
-1963 INETNATSV
+1963 INEVNATSV
-1972 TGKIIDY
+1972 TCKVIDY
-1979 LVENNITSDNKISK
+1979 LVENNITSDNKIS
-1993 TLRSDA
+1993 RVVRNDA
-1999 LVLRISD
+1999 LVLRIAN
-2006 KADATNVIKFI
+2006 KADAANVIKFI
-2017 NENLDIKL
+2017 NENVDIKL

-2035 VGNVSVSMD
+2035 AGNVLVSMD
-2044 GGTSYNGIVSSLLKY
+2044 GGTSYNGMVTSLLKY
-2059 YFNNIDKVQYPTFGK
+2059 YSNSVDKAQYPTFGK
-2074 FVSEFKSQLINDGGT
+2074 FVSEFKSQLINDGRIE
-2089 DLIDPIFTSD
+2089 LINPIFTSD
-2099 YRSLKNR
+2099 YNNLVIRYRS
-2106 FSSETNDI
+2106 EIGDI
-2114 LDTIDLANANIY
+2114 LEACNLANANVY
-2126 EIIDILDARL
+2126 EIIDILDTRL
-2136 NKNLSFEEYM
+2136 NKNLSLEEYM
-2146 NFLEKYQSN
+2146 NFLEAYQSN
-2155 SKIKDVINN
+2155 SKIKDVINK
-2164 LNSSRKGSKIAM
+2164 LNFSGNGADTAISSAM
-2176 PSATSDFAIGNGN
+2176 PNLAVDNGN
-2189 VIQNNVNNIDSS
+2189 VIQNNANNIDSS
-2201 TQIQVPSEIQ
+2201 AHIQVPSEIQ

-2228 NQLYS
+2228 NQIYS

-2272 NILISEISSS
+2272 NILISEISSP
-2282 EIVKNYLS
+2282 EIVENYLS

-2323 NQFILDYITE
+2323 NQFLLDYITE

-2345 RRLDIISVLSNKNFT
+2345 RRLDIISVLSNKNFA

-2371 EEIINNTYTIDDIR
+2371 EEIINNTYTINDIR

-2458 FRVSNSDYRIASKGK
+2458 FREGNSDYRIASKGK
-2473 MDVGDKTFY
+2473 VDSNGKTY
-2482 FYDINGKEIYSKI
+2482 YLYDINGKEIYSQI

-2502 NGDIN
+2502 NGDVN
-2507 LRRYFANEFLSS
+2507 LRRYLANEFLSS

-2541 TGTYRIMFNG
+2541 TGTYRIMLNG
-2551 KTLQEFIN
+2551 KTLQEHIN
-2559 DINHNSESSLLYVDL
+2559 SINSNSESGRLFVDI
-2574 PDYGA
+2574 PDYG
-2579 GTKIKQ
+2579 GNTRIER

-2592 GKTLYVNKFVNELSN
+2592 GKTLYVNKLVNELGN
-2607 NTFYSDIDIVSAY
+2607 NIFYSDIDIVAAY

-2688 ARGNKAEL
+2688 ARRNQAEL

-2729 IAVDFI
+2729 EDVKSI
-2735 MRRLDSFGACS
+2735 MYVLDSLGACS

-2754 FMLYKNRPDLFKSN
+2754 FMMYKNRPDLFKSH

-2787 DIFIYSNTFNTTN
+2787 DLYIYSNTYNNT
-2800 GHLFYIGANG
+2800 GGFLFYINENG
-2810 NLIINPDF
+2810 NLIINPNF
-2818 RIENQQFLSHVNKG
+2818 RIENQQFLSNTNKG
-2832 LNTNVVNGFLEA
+2832 MNTTIINGFLEK
-2844 NNSSFRLNNERVV
+2844 NNSNFRLNSERVV
-2857 KLGEYNLTIN
+2857 KLGEYNLTIT
-2867 QANLVQ
+2867 QTELVQ
-2873 ELKNR
+2873 EVKNR
-2878 LLKGDLLFMHEFS
+2878 LLKGELLSLHERAE
-2891 QGKAIVFENLD
+2891 GRAIVFENLD
-2902 NPLEKIKRTTHK
+2902 NPFEAKEIQKSTHR
-2914 WKEGGGH
+2914 WKEGNAH

-2934 VSSWGNKYLIKFSD
+2934 ISSWGNKYLIKFSD
-2948 LDSVNFEIY
+2948 LDSNNF
-2957 AIKVS
+2957 AINALKIS

>member
-22 SKLFQGEEVI
+22 SRLFQGEEVI

-63 LLKELKQNDTENN
+63 LLNELAQDNTNNN
-76 SNSETS
+76 SNSKT
-82 TDQELPNTGTTDT
+82 
-95 ENTEMN
+95 NTEFPN
-101 EIEEQKNDVD
+101 LEDLESGETEETAVDVD

-128 MYLGRELLIECILSA
+128 MYLGRELLIECTLKA
-143 TEIYNSICAVST
+143 VEVYNSVYMVST

-161 FDGLESYF
+161 FDGVEEYF
-169 LDEGEAIAESKKI
+169 VDGGEAITESKKI
-182 AYDPCYAEQTLN
+182 AFDPCYAEQTLN

-202 LGGLDEDA
+202 LGGLDENA

-262 ENILSYVGETLDTAL
+262 ENILSYVGETYNKTL
-277 VPSAEMTLAG
+277 VPSAAMTLMG

-295 QELYDKYYGEMEKRI
+295 QELYDKYYGEMEKQI
-310 VGDNDKKDN
+310 VEDNDKNDN
-319 NKDGDSDKDITINK
+319 SKDGDSDKNVTINK

-368 ARQEEILKNFEA
+368 ARQEEVLKNLEA

-403 QIYSQETTKINNQ
+403 QIYSQETAKINNQ
-416 MRANEAKMET
+416 MRANETRMKA

-433 KAKSR
+433 KSKSR
-438 INSESLTKNLLD
+438 INSGSLTKNLFD
-450 SEKSQI
+450 SEKTQI

-469 EYAKLAKEQEILQT
+469 EYAKLAKEQEILQA
-483 RINNYR
+483 RINDYR

-503 MNTPEYPELSQ
+503 MSTPEYSELSQ

-626 ERKDYVSDEELEDA
+626 ERKDYVSDKELEDA

-729 RSERDYKNEK
+729 RSARDYKNEK

-748 GEGYQYLYE
+748 GKGYQYLYE
-757 FSSVIGNMAPVM
+757 FSSVMGNMAPVM
-769 IPSFILGP
+769 FISALLGP
-777 LAGIYL
+777 EA
-783 GPAAGMFF
+783 
-791 GQATGRLAMGL
+791 GRLAMGL
-802 SAGGNAKRD
+802 SAAGNAKRD

-845 ISNMNGLLAIP
+845 VSNMKGLLAIP

-961 GLTPEKMRG
+961 GLNPEKMRG

-1087 TEIDNE
+1087 AEIDNE
-1093 LQKINNE
+1093 LEKINNE

-1279 TEENYRKKAKREIE
+1279 TEENYRKKAQREIE

-1316 ADLQSEYAEA
+1316 ADLQSEYTEA
-1326 QKTKEQLESKIAE
+1326 QKTKEQLESKVSE
-1339 LEERRSKLDKYDKE
+1339 LEERRSKLDKYDQE

-1484 ANNMKLKLEENVQEK
+1484 ANNMKLKLAENVQEK
-1499 AKVSDQVEN
+1499 VKVSDQVEN
-1508 KTENKV
+1508 KPESKV
-1514 EDSSKNKVI
+1514 EESSKNKVI
-1523 EETENAKKTD
+1523 EETKNTKKTD
-1533 YAKEKTKQNEQTQT
+1533 STKEQPKQTEQTQT
-1547 KDASKTDTK
+1547 KDINKTDTK

-1563 KSESTKTSKQEET
+1563 KSESTKTSKQEQT
-1576 TKTTEMVF
+1576 PKTNEIVLIP
-1584 ESEPGEVIDINSMNL
+1584 ESGEVIDINSMNL
-1599 DFVEDPSNTYITVD
+1599 DFVEDPANTYI
-1613 GKRYRVS
+1613 K
-1620 DILEARKNKVIEE
+1620 
-1633 TENNKK
+1633 
-1639 AETTKTS
+1639 
-1646 KQEQTPKTT
+1646 
-1655 EMVFESEPGE
+1655 
-1665 VIDINSMNLDF
+1665 
-1676 VEDPS
+1676 
-1681 NTYITVDGK
+1681 ITGDEK

-1697 LEARKNNKNTKG
+1697 LEARKNNKNTEG
-1709 KSKVEKAK
+1709 KSKVEKTEQ
-1717 RTRSNVEKNKTA
+1717 TRRNVEKNKAT
-1729 QTNKKVKDTIQNV
+1729 QKNSKVNETIQNV

-1749 VQKVTD
+1749 AQKVTD
-1755 KVNKAIDAL
+1755 KVNKVIDAL
-1764 VNDKL
+1764 TNDKL

-1858 QSEIAKLNDIINSNV
+1858 QSEIAKLNDIINSNG

-1889 NQAKL
+1889 NYAKL
-1894 ENQWESKFYY
+1894 ENQWGSEFYY

-1930 LKLLIWD
+1930 LKLEIWY

-2099 YRSLKNR
+2099 YRRLKNR
-2106 FSSETNDI
+2106 FSSETKDI
-2114 LDTIDLANANIY
+2114 LDTINLANANIY

-2176 PSATSDFAIGNGN
+2176 PSATSDFAIGDGN

-2211 NHQLY
+2211 NNQLY
-2216 KAIIAND
+2216 RAIIAND

-2228 NQLYS
+2228 NQIYS

-2252 SSVEDIINFYSI
+2252 SRVEDIINFYSI
-2264 YKSPQDLA
+2264 YKTPQDLA

-2282 EIVKNYLS
+2282 EIVENYLS

-2323 NQFILDYITE
+2323 NQFLLDYITE

-2345 RRLDIISVLSNKNFT
+2345 HRLDIISVLSNKNFA

-2371 EEIINNTYTIDDIR
+2371 EEIINNTYTINDIR

-2458 FRVSNSDYRIASKGK
+2458 FREGNSDYRIASKGK
-2473 MDVGDKTFY
+2473 VDSNGKTY
-2482 FYDINGKEIYSKI
+2482 YLYDINGKEIYSQI

-2541 TGTYRIMFNG
+2541 TGTYRIMLNG
-2551 KTLQEFIN
+2551 KTLQEHIN
-2559 DINHNSESSLLYVDL
+2559 GINSNSESGRLFVDI
-2574 PDYGA
+2574 PDYG
-2579 GTKIKQ
+2579 GNTRIER

-2592 GKTLYVNKFVNELSN
+2592 GKTLYVNKLVNELGN

-2635 LGGEQIIS
+2635 LGGEQQRS
-2643 SQFVSNYLG
+2643 SQFVSHYLG

-2729 IAVDFI
+2729 EDVKSI
-2735 MRRLDSFGACS
+2735 MYVLDSLGACS

-2754 FMLYKNRPDLFKSN
+2754 FMLYKNRPDLFKSH

-2787 DIFIYSNTFNTTN
+2787 DLYIYSNTYNNTG
-2800 GHLFYIGANG
+2800 GHLFYINENG
-2810 NLIINPDF
+2810 NLIINPNF
-2818 RIENQQFLSHVNKG
+2818 RIENQQYLSNTNKG
-2832 LNTNVVNGFLEA
+2832 MNTTIINGFLEK
-2844 NNSSFRLNNERVV
+2844 NNSNFRLSSERVV
-2857 KLGEYNLTIN
+2857 KLGEYNLTIT
-2867 QANLVQ
+2867 QAELVQ
-2873 ELKNR
+2873 EVKNR
-2878 LLKGDLLFMHEFS
+2878 LLKGELLSLHERAE
-2891 QGKAIVFENLD
+2891 GRAIVFENLD
-2902 NPLEKIKRTTHK
+2902 NPFEAKEIQKSTHN
-2914 WKEGGGH
+2914 WGEGNAH

-2934 VSSWGNKYLIKFSD
+2934 ISSWGNKYLIKFSD
-2948 LDSVNFEIY
+2948 LDSNNF
-2957 AIKVS
+2957 AINALKIS
-2962 DVNS
+2962 DINS

>member
-111 PNSMNYSSDI
+111 SNSMNYSSDI

-128 MYLGRELLIECILSA
+128 MYLGRELLIECTLKA
-143 TEIYNSICAVST
+143 VEIYNSVYTVST

-161 FDGLESYF
+161 FDGVEKYF
-169 LDEGEAIAESKKI
+169 VDGGEAITESKKI
-182 AYDPCYAEQTLN
+182 AFDPCYAEQTLN

-241 FEKIKSNLENRKD
+241 FDKIKSNLENRKD

-262 ENILSYVGETLDTAL
+262 ENILSYVGETLDTTL
-277 VPSAEMTLAG
+277 VPSAAMTLMG

-310 VGDNDKKDN
+310 VEDNDKKDN

-368 ARQEEILKNFEA
+368 ARQEEILKNLEA

-403 QIYSQETTKINNQ
+403 QIYSQETAKINNQ
-416 MRANEAKMET
+416 MRANEVRMEA

-433 KAKSR
+433 KSKSR
-438 INSESLTKNLLD
+438 INSGSLTKNLLD
-450 SEKSQI
+450 SEKTQI

-469 EYAKLAKEQEILQT
+469 EYAKLAKEQEILQA
-483 RINNYR
+483 RINDYR

-626 ERKDYVSDEELEDA
+626 ERKDYVSDKELEDA

-696 EDGRGLIVATE
+696 EDGRGLIVAIE
-707 GLWDGVCT
+707 GLKDGGWT
-715 FGEGFGYIFQNVAR
+715 FIEGFGYIFQNVAR
-729 RSERDYKNEK
+729 RSARDYKNEK

-748 GEGYQYLYE
+748 GKGYQYLYE
-757 FSSVIGNMAPVM
+757 FSSVMGNMAPVM
-769 IPSFILGP
+769 FISALLGP
-777 LAGIYL
+777 EA
-783 GPAAGMFF
+783 
-791 GQATGRLAMGL
+791 GRLAMGL

-845 ISNMNGLLAIP
+845 VSNMKGLLAIP
-856 GIKGYL
+856 GIKGFL

-956 LIAKE
+956 LLAKE
-961 GLTPEKMRG
+961 GLNPKKMRG

-1087 TEIDNE
+1087 AEIDNE
-1093 LQKINNE
+1093 LQKITNE

-1279 TEENYRKKAKREIE
+1279 TEENYRKKAQREIE

-1306 KELDIDAEKV
+1306 KELNIDAEKV

-1326 QKTKEQLESKIAE
+1326 QKTKEQLESKIVE

-1484 ANNMKLKLEENVQEK
+1484 ANNMKLKLAENVQEK

-1556 TNSETTE
+1556 TNSET
-1563 KSESTKTSKQEET
+1563 SE
-1576 TKTTEMVF
+1576 
-1584 ESEPGEVIDINSMNL
+1584 
-1599 DFVEDPSNTYITVD
+1599 
-1613 GKRYRVS
+1613 
-1620 DILEARKNKVIEE
+1620 
-1633 TENNKK
+1633 K

-1646 KQEQTPKTT
+1646 KQEETTKTT

-1709 KSKVEKAK
+1709 KSKVEKTEQ
-1717 RTRSNVEKNKTA
+1717 TRRNVEENKATQKNS
-1729 QTNKKVKDTIQNV
+1729 KVNETIQNV

-1749 VQKVTD
+1749 AQKVTD
-1755 KVNKAIDAL
+1755 KVNKVIDAL
-1764 VNDKL
+1764 TNDKL

-1803 AKDIIRES
+1803 AKNIIRES

-1873 NLKAANPIDA
+1873 NPKEANPIDA

-1894 ENQWESKFYY
+1894 ENQWGSEFYY

-2106 FSSETNDI
+2106 FSLETNDI

-2228 NQLYS
+2228 KQINS
-2233 MKTSEIVEIVK
+2233 MKTSEIVEVVK

-2252 SSVEDIINFYSI
+2252 SSVENIINFYSL
-2264 YKSPQDLA
+2264 YKTPQDLA

-2282 EIVKNYLS
+2282 KIVENYLI
-2290 KLKSSKMTEHMANG
+2290 KLKSSKMTEHMATA

-2316 ISEVVAN
+2316 ILEVVAN
-2323 NQFILDYITE
+2323 NQFLLDYITE
-2333 SKIGSEKYKAIV
+2333 SNIDSEKYKAIV

-2458 FRVSNSDYRIASKGK
+2458 FRVSNGDYRIASTGK
-2473 MDVGDKTFY
+2473 IDSNGKTY
-2482 FYDINGKEIYSKI
+2482 YSYDINGMKIYSQM

-2502 NGDIN
+2502 NGDVN
-2507 LRRYFANEFLSS
+2507 LRNYLANEFLSLKHINS
-2519 KNIDSSIKMFDGYIG
+2519 GIRILDGYIG

-2541 TGTYRIMFNG
+2541 TGTYHITFDG
-2551 KTLQEFIN
+2551 KTLQELIN
-2559 DINHNSESSLLYVDL
+2559 DINSNSESDFIYVEL

-2592 GKTLYVNKFVNELSN
+2592 GKTLYVNKFVNELGN

-2735 MRRLDSFGACS
+2735 MRRLDSLGACS

-2787 DIFIYSNTFNTTN
+2787 DIFIYSNTFYGN
-2800 GHLFYIGANG
+2800 LFNIGANG

-2844 NNSSFRLNNERVV
+2844 NNSSFRLSSERVV

-2891 QGKAIVFENLD
+2891 QGKAIEFDNLD

-2914 WKEGGGH
+2914 WKEGDAH
-2921 ATTIIGITENGLI
+2921 ATTIIGITEKGLI

>member
-111 PNSMNYSSDI
+111 SNSMNYSSDI

-128 MYLGRELLIECILSA
+128 MYLGRELLIECTLKA
-143 TEIYNSICAVST
+143 VEIYNSVYTVST

-161 FDGLESYF
+161 FDGVEKYF
-169 LDEGEAIAESKKI
+169 VDGGEAITESKKI
-182 AYDPCYAEQTLN
+182 AFDPCYAEQTLN

-241 FEKIKSNLENRKD
+241 FDKIKSNLENRKD

-262 ENILSYVGETLDTAL
+262 ENILSYVGETLDTTL
-277 VPSAEMTLAG
+277 VPSAAMTLMG

-310 VGDNDKKDN
+310 VEDNDKKDN

-368 ARQEEILKNFEA
+368 ARQEEILKNLEA

-403 QIYSQETTKINNQ
+403 QIYSQETAKINNQ
-416 MRANEAKMET
+416 MRANEVRMEA

-433 KAKSR
+433 KSKSR
-438 INSESLTKNLLD
+438 INSGSLTKNLLD
-450 SEKSQI
+450 SEKTQI

-469 EYAKLAKEQEILQT
+469 EYAKLAKEQEILQA
-483 RINNYR
+483 RINDYR

-626 ERKDYVSDEELEDA
+626 ERKDYVSDKELEDA

-657 IRSIDMNYATQII
+657 IRSIDMDYATQII

-696 EDGRGLIVATE
+696 EDGKGLIVAIE
-707 GLWDGVCT
+707 GLKDGGWT
-715 FGEGFGYIFQNVAR
+715 FIEGFGYIFQNVAR
-729 RSERDYKNEK
+729 RSARDYKNEK

-748 GEGYQYLYE
+748 GKGYQYLYE
-757 FSSVIGNMAPVM
+757 FSSVMGNMAPVM
-769 IPSFILGP
+769 VISALLGP
-777 LAGIYL
+777 EA
-783 GPAAGMFF
+783 
-791 GQATGRLAMGL
+791 GRLAMGL

-845 ISNMNGLLAIP
+845 VSNMKGLLAIP
-856 GIKGYL
+856 GIKGFL

-956 LIAKE
+956 LLAKE
-961 GLTPEKMRG
+961 GLNPKKMRG

-1087 TEIDNE
+1087 AEIDNE
-1093 LQKINNE
+1093 LQKITNE

-1279 TEENYRKKAKREIE
+1279 TEENYRKKAQREIE

-1316 ADLQSEYAEA
+1316 ADLQSEYTEA

-1484 ANNMKLKLEENVQEK
+1484 ANNMKLKLAENVQEK

-1556 TNSETTE
+1556 TNSEKAET
-1563 KSESTKTSKQEET
+1563 TKTSKQEET

-1620 DILEARKNKVIEE
+1620 DILEARKN
-1633 TENNKK
+1633 
-1639 AETTKTS
+1639 
-1646 KQEQTPKTT
+1646 
-1655 EMVFESEPGE
+1655 
-1665 VIDINSMNLDF
+1665 
-1676 VEDPS
+1676 
-1681 NTYITVDGK
+1681 
-1690 RYRVSDI
+1690 
-1697 LEARKNNKNTKG
+1697 NKNIEG
-1709 KSKVEKAK
+1709 KSKIQNVEKARRNNVGNK
-1717 RTRSNVEKNKTA
+1717 VAQKNNEVNDVQMAKKSSN
-1729 QTNKKVKDTIQNV
+1729 
-1742 KKASSEF
+1742 EF
-1749 VQKVTD
+1749 IQKVTD
-1755 KVNKAIDAL
+1755 KVNRAIDAL
-1764 VNDKL
+1764 TNGKL
-1769 AKMDKEYRK
+1769 FKMDKR
-1778 NNISKK
+1778 NSISREA
-1784 SAESKIKTLE
+1784 AESRI
-1794 EAYNKNIES
+1794 EALRATCDQNTEYLRNIV
-1803 AKDIIRES
+1803 KES
-1811 LLKQGYTDN
+1811 LLRQGHTDI
-1820 ATINNIIAEV
+1820 ATINNITAEV
-1830 LRGKIEYV
+1830 LRGKIEFV
-1838 TRADGIRNMISNIL
+1838 TRADGLRDMVSKIL
-1852 SKNKYY
+1852 SQNAYY
-1858 QSEIAKLNDIINSNV
+1858 QSEIA
-1873 NLKAANPIDA
+1873 
-1883 RMERLA
+1883 RL
-1889 NQAKL
+1889 
-1894 ENQWESKFYY
+1894 
-1904 KYVNEKKINLTE
+1904 
-1916 TWNYITNNYSGIKN
+1916 
-1930 LKLLIWD
+1930 
-1937 NGKFYNFSIGQNID
+1937 
-1951 TALSNSYKIYVP
+1951 
-1963 INETNATSV
+1963 
-1972 TGKIIDY
+1972 
-1979 LVENNITSDNKISK
+1979 
-1993 TLRSDA
+1993 
-1999 LVLRISD
+1999 
-2006 KADATNVIKFI
+2006 
-2017 NENLDIKL
+2017 
-2025 DGSELPLSYR
+2025 
-2035 VGNVSVSMD
+2035 
-2044 GGTSYNGIVSSLLKY
+2044 
-2059 YFNNIDKVQYPTFGK
+2059 
-2074 FVSEFKSQLINDGGT
+2074 
-2089 DLIDPIFTSD
+2089 
-2099 YRSLKNR
+2099 
-2106 FSSETNDI
+2106 
-2114 LDTIDLANANIY
+2114 
-2126 EIIDILDARL
+2126 
-2136 NKNLSFEEYM
+2136 
-2146 NFLEKYQSN
+2146 
-2155 SKIKDVINN
+2155 
-2164 LNSSRKGSKIAM
+2164 
-2176 PSATSDFAIGNGN
+2176 
-2189 VIQNNVNNIDSS
+2189 
-2201 TQIQVPSEIQ
+2201 
-2211 NHQLY
+2211 
-2216 KAIIAND
+2216 
-2223 INELY
+2223 
-2228 NQLYS
+2228 
-2233 MKTSEIVEIVK
+2233 
-2244 NLPDSIRA
+2244 
-2252 SSVEDIINFYSI
+2252 
-2264 YKSPQDLA
+2264 
-2272 NILISEISSS
+2272 
-2282 EIVKNYLS
+2282 
-2290 KLKSSKMTEHMANG
+2290 
-2304 FIDTICSLDATT
+2304 
-2316 ISEVVAN
+2316 
-2323 NQFILDYITE
+2323 
-2333 SKIGSEKYKAIV
+2333 
-2345 RRLDIISVLSNKNFT
+2345 
-2360 NMIKYLSESQV
+2360 
-2371 EEIINNTYTIDDIR
+2371 
-2385 IAQIVEYNPHKELT
+2385 
-2399 AKLIEAMLNSS
+2399 
-2410 DVAARMKAKT
+2410 
-2420 YISML
+2420 
-2425 LSDYSLINT
+2425 
-2434 NAKNVL
+2434 
-2440 SYLSPELIN
+2440 
-2449 NNNKNDSIY
+2449 
-2458 FRVSNSDYRIASKGK
+2458 
-2473 MDVGDKTFY
+2473 
-2482 FYDINGKEIYSKI
+2482 
-2495 DVVAAYK
+2495 
-2502 NGDIN
+2502 
-2507 LRRYFANEFLSS
+2507 
-2519 KNIDSSIKMFDGYIG
+2519 
-2534 EYAYDAN
+2534 
-2541 TGTYRIMFNG
+2541 
-2551 KTLQEFIN
+2551 IN
-2559 DINHNSESSLLYVDL
+2559 DINSNSQNNYINVNL
-2574 PDYGA
+2574 PAFNGA
-2579 GTKIKQ
+2579 ITEIRQVGA
-2585 TGTVNIN
+2585 VNIN
-2592 GKTLYVNKFVNELSN
+2592 GRILYVNKLGDI
-2607 NTFYSDIDIVSAY
+2607 TFYSDVDIVSAY
-2620 KNGDLSLREFIVNEF
+2620 KNGDIGLREFIVNEY
-2635 LGGEQIIS
+2635 LSGEHIIN
-2643 SQFVSNYLG
+2643 SQFMSNYLG
-2652 GYVYDA
+2652 GYYYDV
-2658 TTGKYKIINSLEL
+2658 TTGKYITIHSGEL
-2671 IEGIQNKL
+2671 ITGIQNKL
-2679 ASAINLFES
+2679 ASAINFLDS
-2688 ARGNKAEL
+2688 ARKNRTYL
-2696 DFGVDQHVAANIL
+2696 DFGVDQNVAIRIL

-2714 QDVINTIAA
+2714 RDVINTMAA

-2729 IAVDFI
+2729 IDIEFI
-2735 MRRLDSFGACS
+2735 MEHVDAVGACS
-2746 YANVCNEI
+2746 YANICNEI
-2754 FMLYKNRPDLFKSN
+2754 FMMYKNRPDLFRSH
-2768 FGYDMYNQNGEL
+2768 FGYDMYNQYGEL
-2780 NTAKLLT
+2780 NTAELLT
-2787 DIFIYSNTFNTTN
+2787 DLFIYSNTSNT
-2800 GHLFYIGANG
+2800 GGRLFYISKNG
-2810 NLIINPDF
+2810 NLMINPDF
-2818 RIENQQFLSHVNKG
+2818 DVENQQYLSLFETGINSPII
-2832 LNTNVVNGFLEA
+2832 NGFLKA
-2844 NNSSFRLNNERVV
+2844 NNSSFRLNSESII
-2857 KLGEYNLTIN
+2857 KLGKYNKLKQGT
-2867 QANLVQ
+2867 LVQ
-2873 ELKNR
+2873 ELKTR
-2878 LLKGDLLFMHEFS
+2878 LLNGELLFMHQLQTNNVIEF
-2891 QGKAIVFENLD
+2891 INLD
-2902 NPLEKIKRTTHK
+2902 VPGQDMATNI

-2921 ATTIIGITENGLI
+2921 ATTIVEVTQYGLV
-2934 VSSWGNKYLIKFSD
+2934 VSSWGSRYLIKFSD
-2948 LDSVNFEIY
+2948 LADNNFEIY
-2957 AIKVS
+2957 ALKIS
-2962 DVNS
+2962 DINSQK